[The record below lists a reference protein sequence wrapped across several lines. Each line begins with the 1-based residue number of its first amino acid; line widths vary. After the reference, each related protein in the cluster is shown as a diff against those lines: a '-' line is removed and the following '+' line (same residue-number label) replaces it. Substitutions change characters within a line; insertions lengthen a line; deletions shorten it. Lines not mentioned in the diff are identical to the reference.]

1 MKLTS
6 MIKVSAIAM
15 ALVSAQAFAD
25 EQPTISVTINGK
37 TYTIPAPEQASGNS
51 EDKSGCTTCGNAL
64 TFESSAPIN
73 ICGSGC
79 FTIPAKFADD
89 DFQKRMEELAKDPDA
104 TVVKDDDGNITSV
117 KLSKSHRSGQIVK
130 DGKVVK
136 SWGDE
141 GADEDC
147 QKAIDDAF
155 AECRARAKAAGIDLP
170 EDMFCG
176 MTCGTVQAKA
186 RKDLAED
193 RKAKLKAKI
202 EAARKERDEAARKA
216 KASER
221 KVKEK
226 LEAASKAKASERKAI
241 QDEMNALRQQ
251 LDALAKRLEAA
262 DSAE

>member
-117 KLSKSHRSGQIVK
+117 KLSKSHKSGQIVK

-141 GADEDC
+141 GSDEDC

-186 RKDLAED
+186 RKA
-193 RKAKLKAKI
+193 
-202 EAARKERDEAARKA
+202 RDEAASKA

-221 KVKEK
+221 KLKEK
-226 LEAASKAKASERKAI
+226 IEAASKAKASERKAI

-251 LDALAKRLEAA
+251 MDALAKRLEAA

>member
-1 MKLTS
+1 MKLSS

-37 TYTIPAPEQASGNS
+37 TYTIPTPEQASGNS

-89 DFQKRMEELAKDPDA
+89 NFQKRMEELAKDPDA
-104 TVVKDDDGNITSV
+104 TVVRDDNGNITSV
-117 KLSKSHRSGQIVK
+117 KLSKSHKSGQIVK

-155 AECRARAKAAGIDLP
+155 AECRAKAKAAGIDLP
-170 EDMFCG
+170 EDMCCG
-176 MTCGTVQAKA
+176 MMCGTVQAKA

-193 RKAKLKAKI
+193 RKAKL

-216 KASER
+216 KANVR
-221 KVKEK
+221 KIKAK
-226 LEAASKAKASERKAI
+226 IEAARKAKANERKAI

-251 LDALAKRLEAA
+251 MDALAKRLEAA